1 MSEGKVQFKFFVY
14 IVESPSAPDLYHSRS
29 EGARLAETLK
39 LDHIT
44 CITRTAINKEAFLAA
59 LYVGLPEAMKEC
71 EGLHPILH
79 LSLHGSAKGVQLS
92 SGDVIDWNELRE
104 LLVPINRSLAEDL
117 ILCMSAC
124 EGYNACRMAMRDG
137 DEPHPYL
144 VMVGNH
150 GSPTWSDT
158 AVAYLTFYH
167 LLAKGHT
174 INEAVDA
181 MGVSSGDLRWIVETA
196 EEAKQG
202 FLNFLN
208 ERSSQD
214 AIQQL
219 ETAADQQHIPESAK
233 ALESSK
239 GPV

>member
-1 MSEGKVQFKFFVY
+1 MSEGQAQFKFFVY
-14 IVESPSAPDLYHSRS
+14 IVESPSAPDLYHGRS
-29 EGARLAETLK
+29 EGSRLAETLK
-39 LDHIT
+39 LDQIT
-44 CITRTAINKEAFLAA
+44 CITRTAINREAFSAA

-71 EGLHPILH
+71 DGFHPMLH
-79 LSLHGSAKGVQLS
+79 LSLHGSSGGVQLS

-104 LLVPINRSLAEDL
+104 LLVPINRSLSGGL
-117 ILCMSAC
+117 VLCMSAC
-124 EGYNACRMAMRDG
+124 EGYNACKMAMRDG

-144 VMVGNH
+144 VMVGNF

-167 LLAKGHT
+167 LLSKGHK
-174 INEAVDA
+174 IVDA
-181 MGVSSGDLRWIVETA
+181 VGAMGASSGDLGWIVETA

-202 FLNFLN
+202 YLSFLEEN
-208 ERSSQD
+208 STQD

-219 ETAADQQHIPESAK
+219 EAAAEEQLIPESAK

-239 GPV
+239 APA